1 VPELKADYLN
11 DLKLK
16 DGAEIY
22 KFDYLTRQ
30 EVLVAVYD
38 ESIKMFVKK

>member
-1 VPELKADYLN
+1 LKVNYP
-11 DLKLK
+11 DLLQIK

-30 EVLVAVYD
+30 EVLVDVYD
-38 ESIKMFVKK
+38 IDKLMFILK